1 MIAFQFGAIK
11 ILLKNLSF
19 WNGQIILTIKL
30 INSFSNKFQYIFK
43 HTNCLSS
50 EAVAC
55 RCSVKKVFLEIL
67 QNSQGKTCAES
78 FFKKVAASGLQLYY
92 KRDSGTSVSFEF
104 CKISKNAFSYKTPP
118 EAVPVSSQDLK
129 NALNNIPKEFL
140 VVPIDKAARNIPFVC
155 KGFYA
160 SVYAKELGSNNNSSE
175 YTCSKTNN
183 LTAVDLINK
192 SIRGLKTKF
201 GINDIPIKNYRSPN
215 VYWVSKMY
223 KNPIQAIFTIPS
235 TKTSIKP
242 LARTKTQI
250 FLFFRQEKG
259 DNDKCRLF
267 KVANTFCVVQHS
279 KGRGKRVLHCRMLH
293 ATNKVGY

>member
-92 KRDSGTSVSFEF
+92 KRDSGTSVF
-104 CKISKNAFSYKTPP
+104 
-118 EAVPVSSQDLK
+118 
-129 NALNNIPKEFL
+129 
-140 VVPIDKAARNIPFVC
+140 
-155 KGFYA
+155 
-160 SVYAKELGSNNNSSE
+160 
-175 YTCSKTNN
+175 
-183 LTAVDLINK
+183 
-192 SIRGLKTKF
+192 
-201 GINDIPIKNYRSPN
+201 
-215 VYWVSKMY
+215 
-223 KNPIQAIFTIPS
+223 
-235 TKTSIKP
+235 
-242 LARTKTQI
+242 
-250 FLFFRQEKG
+250 
-259 DNDKCRLF
+259 
-267 KVANTFCVVQHS
+267 
-279 KGRGKRVLHCRMLH
+279 
-293 ATNKVGY
+293 